1 MSFPPLRISFLL
13 LSCLLLFA
21 CRQTSSESTNLKQD
35 PHIQVYFNHK
45 QTNQNNYRDSYRQI
59 NRWGDNLEA
68 VIIQEINSANYGI
81 DIAVQELRLPNIAQ
95 ALAQKYQQGVKVR
108 VIVDN
113 NYSLP
118 ISKINSSKIKKQTK
132 QDRLRYQENFTLIDT
147 NQNGSLSQEEINQK
161 DALMILDKANIP
173 LIDDT
178 ADGSKGS
185 GLMHHKFMVIDRK
198 KVITGSANFTLSGI
212 HGDFSNLET
221 RGNVNHLLLIDNQEL
236 ATIFT
241 EEFNLMWGDGVSGN
255 EDSQFGLSKPL
266 RSPQQIILGNSLVT
280 VQFSPTSSTQNWQDS
295 TNGLIGKTLQ
305 NANTSIDL
313 ALFVF
318 SEQKLADILQSKQSQ
333 GVKIRGLFERGFAYR
348 YYSEALDLLG
358 VARLYKCKYEE
369 NNNPWQIPLNTIG
382 IPSLSTGDK
391 LHHKFA
397 TIDDST
403 VITGSQNW
411 SAAANYSND
420 ETVLIIY
427 NPIVA
432 AHFKQEF
439 ARLYRQADLGIP
451 QNLSAELK
459 REQTSNCS
467 RALLRQGEDL
477 LN

>member
-1 MSFPPLRISFLL
+1 MSFPSLRISSLL
-13 LSCLLLFA
+13 LPWLLCA
-21 CRQTSSESTNLKQD
+21 CVRTPSELTNLEQD
-35 PHIQVYFNHK
+35 PHIKVYFNHK
-45 QTNQNNYRDSYRQI
+45 QTNKNNYSDSYRQI
-59 NRWGDNLEA
+59 NRGGDNLET
-68 VIIQEINSANYGI
+68 VIVQEINSANYSI

-95 ALAQKYQQGVKVR
+95 ALAQKNRQGVKVR
-108 VIVDN
+108 VIIDN
-113 NYSLP
+113 SYNFP
-118 ISKINSSKIKKQTK
+118 ISKINSSTINKSTK
-132 QDRLRYQENFTLIDT
+132 QDRLRYQELFILVDT
-147 NQNGSLSQEEINQK
+147 DKNGSLSQAEINQQ
-161 DALMILDKANIP
+161 DALIILDKANIP

-185 GLMHHKFMVIDRK
+185 GLMHHKFMIIDRQ
-198 KVITGSANFTLSGI
+198 KVVTGSANFTLSGV
-212 HGDFSNLET
+212 HGDFSNLAT

-241 EEFNLMWGDGVSGN
+241 EEFNLMWGDGVGGN
-255 EDSQFGLSKPL
+255 QDSQFGLGKPV
-266 RSPQQIILGNSLVT
+266 RSPQQMMWGNNLVT
-280 VQFSPTSSTQNWQDS
+280 VQFSPTSPTQNWQDS
-295 TNGLIGKTLQ
+295 TNGLIGKALQ
-305 NANTSIDL
+305 NANKSIDL

-318 SEQKLADILQSKQSQ
+318 SEQKLADILQSKQTQ
-333 GVKIRGLFERGFAYR
+333 GVKIRGLFDRGFAYR

-369 NNNPWQIPLNTIG
+369 NNNPWQIPLTTIG

-411 SAAANYSND
+411 SAAANHSND

-439 ARLYRQADLGIP
+439 ERLYNQANLGIS
-451 QNLSAELK
+451 QNLSAKLE

-467 RALLRQGEDL
+467 NALPSPSG
-477 LN
+477 